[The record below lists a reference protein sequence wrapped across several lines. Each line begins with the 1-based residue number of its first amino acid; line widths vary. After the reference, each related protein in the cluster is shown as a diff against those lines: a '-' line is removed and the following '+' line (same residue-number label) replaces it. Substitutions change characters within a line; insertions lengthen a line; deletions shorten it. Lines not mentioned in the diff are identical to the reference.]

1 MFEPALTQSHHTN
14 TRGRVQSCRRQ
25 KSDNEGWSDSLP
37 LSFSPSGLLFLPS
50 SVSVPVSYSLPLSLC
65 VYFSLVSVLLA
76 SKAKELGV
84 STRELRMFDQ
94 VYGHFHNNTT
104 RILVRENALL
114 FVMEG

>member
-1 MFEPALTQSHHTN
+1 M
-14 TRGRVQSCRRQ
+14 
-25 KSDNEGWSDSLP
+25 
-37 LSFSPSGLLFLPS
+37 
-50 SVSVPVSYSLPLSLC
+50 C